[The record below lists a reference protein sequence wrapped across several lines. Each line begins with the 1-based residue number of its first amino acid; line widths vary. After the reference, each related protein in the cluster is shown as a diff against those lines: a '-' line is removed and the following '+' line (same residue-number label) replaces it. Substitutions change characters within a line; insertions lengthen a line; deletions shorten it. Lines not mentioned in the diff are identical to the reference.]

1 VNHTRTRPSFARG
14 ALRVALCYILALQAF
29 AAAFGTALSIG
40 QYSGSAAGFIIC
52 HNAGS
57 DAPADRDGGK
67 LPATVPCALCAVASS
82 VVSLSDPVSIVA
94 VTRAVA
100 EPVRYADVS
109 LIAGPR
115 TVRAGLA
122 RAPPHLI

>member
-1 VNHTRTRPSFARG
+1 
-14 ALRVALCYILALQAF
+14 
-29 AAAFGTALSIG
+29 LSIG

-57 DAPADRDGGK
+57 DAPADSGK
-67 LPATVPCALCAVASS
+67 VPATVPCALCVVASS